1 MGDRTVAVRLKADVQ
16 GFMAG
21 LTRAATATEAFGA
34 KLQGVTPH
42 VSGLVGQ
49 MATGAVGAVGL
60 AAAFSAPVKAAA
72 DFDQAVS
79 RVKST
84 GAVTGAQLEQLK
96 TQAMSMA
103 GTFGVSGTQAMG
115 AVEALAK
122 AGVSASDILGG
133 GLQGALSLAAAGEM
147 DVGQAAET
155 ASSAMTQFGL
165 SGKDVGH
172 VADVLSNGANM
183 AQGDVKDLAMALSQ
197 GGMVASQ
204 MGMSLDQT
212 VGALAEFANAGLMGS
227 DAGTSLKT
235 MLQKLAAPST
245 QASQVMSQLGI
256 HVYDAQGHFVGLDG
270 IAGQL
275 RQSMSHLSESQRN
288 AALATIFGSD
298 AVRAASILYKDG
310 ANKAADWAK
319 NVGKSGAAMQTA
331 TAMQDNLAGSLAK
344 LKASWTN
351 AFITLGESSQG
362 PLKSIVD
369 KLAALAGVVQ
379 RNAGAAQG
387 IAGVAAALIGLGA
400 AAVGIAKVVSA
411 IRAAKTAFS
420 AVKSAVVTASQSF
433 SALASAAEQSGTRT
447 GRALSKVGGIK
458 GAAALATGGLLAL
471 GAVMQVIQAHTDSLA
486 LSADEAT
493 KALGGLASGKATQIT
508 SSMGDINNSFRDV
521 AIGVDGLSG
530 ALNYL
535 NAGGFWHGIRDG
547 FNQLAAG
554 AIPGASSV
562 TEQFTKRLE
571 TLDEQLASM
580 RPDQRAAAWGQLD
593 AELRRNGSSAADMI
607 EHMPKLHSMFQEQ
620 ARSLGVTSLTAKDYS
635 DWMGGKVPAAITR
648 AEAAQ
653 GKSGQ
658 AGQQAAN
665 SMKAQVDVAGQL
677 AQAYENVT
685 KSLSDYASAQL
696 KLSGSQI
703 GMYQGMADATKA
715 LKENGRNLDLNT
727 EKGRN
732 NQKALND
739 LASSILAY
747 RKNLEDQG
755 MGADQAAAKTA
766 AASQKFIELAQ
777 SMGMSA
783 PAAQQLAASL
793 GLIPDVK
800 NAVLDFN
807 IKGATPQ
814 QIDELRSKIATLP
827 RSQQVQILAIA
838 KQKGISEALTYVN
851 DLKAN
856 NGKTV
861 GIIVT
866 VKGGGQKEV
875 DKLNQQIKG
884 LPKDQQIKVR
894 TIAETKG
901 FLPAIDQVNK
911 FKTAAMKDNGKPI
924 KHPIALL
931 NAGSVMGQM
940 NQIENRRKSID
951 GKHIMIATSAPG
963 AAAAK
968 SQITS
973 VRGAWQNIN
982 GKRIFVPTSAPGAV
996 GAKAQ
1001 IDGVYGA
1008 WKNINGKRV
1017 FVPSSAPGATNATG
1031 QISSLKSQADATNG
1045 KHVTVSA
1052 SADTSA
1058 AESAL
1063 SRLTRTRSVVIRA
1076 AVGGVSGA
1084 VAGLL
1089 AHANGGIYER
1099 HDAQIA
1105 KAGTYRVWAEPET
1118 EGEAYIPF
1126 ARSKRGRSRAIAAQ
1140 AVQRL
1145 GGAVQWF
1152 ANGGI
1157 TGAQLASVNLTLN
1170 APTGDIAE
1178 LNAAVR
1184 AATKATRD
1192 RQRASRAW
1200 WEARR
1205 RHAKNT
1211 KVLGDRLNDA
1221 KQKEADATKAVSD
1234 VIKTLG
1240 QNAASAGRSMASAYR
1255 AGGSWQDW
1263 SASMG
1268 QGVKELSAFRSDIM
1282 RLRSMGLSQQNI
1294 DTLTA
1299 MGVAGGTEMARNVL
1313 AGGRNA
1319 INALNRNSAALDAI
1333 AKKLGLT
1340 TITAYA
1346 DGGHTAQI
1354 AYGPRLWAEPE
1365 TGGEAYIPLAE
1376 SKRERSVDIWWE
1388 TGRRL
1393 GVAGYAGG
1401 SISPHASRTPD
1412 INLGRVVLEVPGLGP
1427 AVEAKVISV
1436 QRSTARNL
1444 ARSAR

>member
-16 GFMAG
+16 GFMTG

-34 KLQGVTPH
+34 KLQGATPH

-310 ANKAADWAK
+310 ANTAADWAK

-458 GAAALATGGLLAL
+458 GAAALATGGVVAL
-471 GAVMQVIQAHTDSLA
+471 GAAMQGAQQIVDSFA
-486 LSADEAT
+486 LSASQASA
-493 KALGGLASGKATQIT
+493 ALNGLASGSAQKVA
-508 SSMGDINNSFRDV
+508 SSMDQINHSFKWSAD
-521 AIGVDGLSG
+521 GVNDLSSGLK
-530 ALNYL
+530 YL
-535 NAGGFWHGIRDG
+535 NDGSTWHRISDG
-547 FNQLAAG
+547 FNQISNGIMGTKSNAETLNERFG
-554 AIPGASSV
+554 A
-562 TEQFTKRLE
+562 
-571 TLDEQLASM
+571 LDEQLAKM
-580 RPDQRAAAWGQLD
+580 RPDQRAAAWHQLD
-593 AELRRNGSSAADMI
+593 AELRRNGTGTSEMI
-607 EHMPKLHSMFQEQ
+607 EHMPRLHAMLEEQ
-620 ARSLGVTSLTAKDYS
+620 ARSLGVTSLSAKDYA
-635 DWMGGKVPAAITR
+635 DWVGGKVPAAITR

-653 GKSGQ
+653 GKSGK

-1211 KVLGDRLNDA
+1211 KDLGDRLNDA

-1365 TGGEAYIPLAE
+1365 TGGEAYIPLAA